1 MERPDQMGTAE
12 NDWHVRER
20 QELRDMIDARMYPT
34 VKYAVG
40 HRKGCTRIVVGGTAV
55 TFDHG
60 RARAAEAVRT
70 A

>member
-1 MERPDQMGTAE
+1 
-12 NDWHVRER
+12 
-20 QELRDMIDARMYPT
+20 MIDARMYPT

-60 RARAAEAVRT
+60 RAHAGEAVPT